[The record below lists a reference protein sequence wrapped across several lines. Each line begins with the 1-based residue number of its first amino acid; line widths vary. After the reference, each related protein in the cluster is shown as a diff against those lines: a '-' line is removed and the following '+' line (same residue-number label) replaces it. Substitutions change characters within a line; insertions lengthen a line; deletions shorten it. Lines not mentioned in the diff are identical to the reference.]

1 MSSQPQPRPV
11 YIAALPREIAG
22 LVRERGWRAEP
33 KLLQRNIHIFE
44 HAQAIIACAGMGA
57 DRARLAV
64 EAALALG
71 PATQLVS
78 VGWAGACIHRL
89 RVGQVITPDIVVDS
103 KTGERFVTDREH
115 DRERE
120 VTDGPEVLVTVPS
133 PANVVEKERLAV
145 GYYASAVDMEAA
157 AVARLAR
164 AHELPFHA
172 IKAISDDARFELPD
186 LSSFTTPG
194 GQLREAAFGFHV
206 ALHPSLWRPV
216 IAMAKSSKLA
226 AGNLQDAIRTHI
238 SQHRNRT
245 V

>member
-1 MSSQPQPRPV
+1 MNIQPNPRPV

-33 KLLQRNIHIFE
+33 KLLSRNIHLFE
-44 HAQAIIACAGMGA
+44 HEHAIISCAGMGA
-57 DRARLAV
+57 DRARLAI
-64 EAALALG
+64 ESALALG
-71 PATQLVS
+71 PATQLIS
-78 VGWAGACIHRL
+78 IGWAGACIHRL

-103 KTGERFVTDREH
+103 KTGERFFAGQDRDAIE
-115 DRERE
+115 
-120 VTDGPEVLVTVPS
+120 GLEVLVTVPI
-133 PANVVEKERLAV
+133 PASVTEKERLAV
-145 GYYASAVDMEAA
+145 TYYASAVDMEAA
-157 AVARLAR
+157 AVARVAR

-186 LSSFTTPG
+186 LSPFSTPS

-206 ALHPSLWRPV
+206 ALHPALWKPV
-216 IAMAKSSKLA
+216 IAMAKGSKLA
-226 AGNLQDAIRTHI
+226 AGNLQDAIRKHI